1 MTTRLSAA
9 ILAASAFACVGVSS
23 ADTLL
28 YKNVNGYTLNGDR
41 ELIRFSAIKIED
53 DRVAQLYGEGDS
65 LPDEASLDSVR
76 DGGGK
81 TLTTGLIDAHGH
93 VLSYGQSLLR
103 VDLVGT
109 TTEAGAAE
117 RVRAFAADNAELEWV
132 LGQQRISNGQE
143 SRCRRC

>member
-41 ELIRFSAIKIED
+41 GLIRFSAIKIED

-65 LPDEASLDSVR
+65 LQTKPP
-76 DGGGK
+76 
-81 TLTTGLIDAHGH
+81 
-93 VLSYGQSLLR
+93 
-103 VDLVGT
+103 
-109 TTEAGAAE
+109 
-117 RVRAFAADNAELEWV
+117 
-132 LGQQRISNGQE
+132 
-143 SRCRRC
+143 